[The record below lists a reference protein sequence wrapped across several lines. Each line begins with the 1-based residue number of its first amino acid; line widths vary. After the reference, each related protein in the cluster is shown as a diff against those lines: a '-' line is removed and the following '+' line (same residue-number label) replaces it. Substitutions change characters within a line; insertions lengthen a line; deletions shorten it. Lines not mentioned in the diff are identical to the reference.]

1 MNILSSEKSIIV
13 LSILF
18 ITEILIIPAIFF
30 IINFIDFYKK
40 RFQKYSTY
48 NLCIQ
53 LIFNMM
59 MFGFCSIPVLF
70 LNSTFYTFCLVFAI
84 WVILYSLFLFN
95 LLRIYKKINDKPP
108 FYLFYMI
115 NIIISAFLSIFAML
129 LFL

>member
-1 MNILSSEKSIIV
+1 MNILSSEKSIIA
-13 LSILF
+13 LSVLF
-18 ITEILIIPAIFF
+18 ITEILIIPAILF
-30 IINFIDFYKK
+30 IISFINFYKN

-53 LIFNMM
+53 LILNMM

-84 WVILYSLFLFN
+84 WVILYSLFVFN

>member
-1 MNILSSEKSIIV
+1 MEKIINIITFLLIV
-13 LSILF
+13 
-18 ITEILIIPAIFF
+18 EILIIPAIFF
-30 IINFIDFYKK
+30 IINFIDFYKN
-40 RFQKYSTY
+40 RFQKYSIY

-53 LIFNMM
+53 LILNMM

-70 LNSTFYTFCLVFAI
+70 LNSIFHIFCLVLAI
-84 WVILYSLFLFN
+84 WIILYSLFLFN

-115 NIIISAFLSIFAML
+115 NIIISTFLSIFAML

>member
-1 MNILSSEKSIIV
+1 MNILSSEKSIIA
-13 LSILF
+13 LSVLF
-18 ITEILIIPAIFF
+18 ITEILIIPAILF
-30 IINFIDFYKK
+30 IISFINFYKN

-53 LIFNMM
+53 LILNMM

>member
-1 MNILSSEKSIIV
+1 MEKIINIIILLLIV
-13 LSILF
+13 
-18 ITEILIIPAIFF
+18 EILIIPAIFF
-30 IINFIDFYKK
+30 IINFIDFYKN
-40 RFQKYSTY
+40 RFQKYSAY

-53 LIFNMM
+53 LILNMM

-70 LNSTFYTFCLVFAI
+70 LNSIFHTFCLVLAI

-115 NIIISAFLSIFAML
+115 NIIISTFLSIFAML
-129 LFL
+129 ILFL

>member
-18 ITEILIIPAIFF
+18 ITEILIIPVIFF
-30 IINFIDFYKK
+30 IINFIDFYKN

-53 LIFNMM
+53 LILNMM

-115 NIIISAFLSIFAML
+115 NIIISALLSIFAML

>member
-1 MNILSSEKSIIV
+1 MEKIINIIILLLIV
-13 LSILF
+13 
-18 ITEILIIPAIFF
+18 EILIIPAIFF
-30 IINFIDFYKK
+30 IINFIDFYKN
-40 RFQKYSTY
+40 RFQKYSAY

-53 LIFNMM
+53 LILNMM

-70 LNSTFYTFCLVFAI
+70 LNSTFHTFCLVLAI

-115 NIIISAFLSIFAML
+115 NIIISTFLSIFAML
-129 LFL
+129 ILFL